1 MLPVERMRRFV
12 TPIDINGTGRVQ
24 TWGGGTHDFGPDNF
38 GRVQFFS
45 YFRPAGVAGPIN
57 VSESTAHLPLRRH
70 RASSRVVP
78 PASVERAGTPR
89 LACRRPGPRA
99 RPTCPT

>member
-24 TWGGGTHDFGPDNF
+24 TWGRHPATRGPDNF

-45 YFRPAGVAGPIN
+45 YFRPAGSAGAIN
-57 VSESTAHLPLRRH
+57 VTSGRHLCLRRDRTRQR
-70 RASSRVVP
+70 RA
-78 PASVERAGTPR
+78 AYGTW
-89 LACRRPGPRA
+89 
-99 RPTCPT
+99 